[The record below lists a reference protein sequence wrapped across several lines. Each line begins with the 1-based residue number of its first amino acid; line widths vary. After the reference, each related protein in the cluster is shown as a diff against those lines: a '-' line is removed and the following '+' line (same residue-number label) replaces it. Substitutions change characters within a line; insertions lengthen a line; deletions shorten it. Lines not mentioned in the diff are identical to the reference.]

1 MSETNDLQRMRE
13 LIDKL
18 NEASRR
24 YYDQNESDISDDEWD
39 AMYAELRGLE
49 EKTGERM
56 ADSPTRRVGG
66 AVMEGFEQHRHIARL
81 WSMDKAQ
88 SEEEI
93 LAWAQRCEK
102 QTNDAGGLPK
112 NSYCVEYKLDGL
124 TVNLTYDGGKLVQ
137 AATRGNG
144 EIGEAILP
152 QAMTIRTIPL
162 TIPFIGRMEVQGE
175 GIMRLSELKKYNET
189 AAEPLKN
196 ARNAA
201 AGALRNLDPQVTAS
215 RHLDAFFYQIGY
227 IEGRSFET
235 QQDMLAFMK
244 ENGLNISPFV
254 CPAQTIEE
262 ALKAVHEIE
271 QKRETLDF
279 LIDGATIKI
288 TDMRTREVLGTTD
301 KFPRWSIAFKF
312 PAQETVTK
320 LLKIT
325 WEVGRTGK
333 LTPLAHLSPVDICGV
348 TVKRATLNNYDDI
361 CRKRVRIGS
370 EVWVRRSNDVIP
382 EIMGVVWDGEGEA
395 PETDIQPPTVCPA
408 CGGELVKLREDGVHL
423 FCLNR
428 TSCRPQAIARM
439 AHFASRQGMDIET
452 FSTRTAGS
460 FYDEL
465 GVRSAADLYH
475 LDREKLVALKG
486 FGEKKAEKLF
496 AELEKSK
503 DCELDAFLFAIGI
516 PNIGKKTACDLMAH
530 FGTLEALMGASE
542 QELVDVEDVGGIVA
556 ASITEYF
563 SDEENRRF
571 VNRLLEAGVRPQMH
585 AQQDAGTLFEGMT
598 FVLTGTL
605 PTLSRAQAQEMIRK
619 NGGKATGSV
628 SKKTSIVLAGESA
641 GSKLDKAREPG
652 GAHHRRGTVFA
663 DDRAAEAPGAD
674 GRLKTCTLN
683 EKICGSRPFPFVNL
697 SWYNQE

>member
-1 MSETNDLQRMRE
+1 MGETNDLQRMRG

-39 AMYAELRGLE
+39 AMYAELRKLE

-102 QTNDAGGLPK
+102 QTTEAGGLPK

-124 TVNLTYDGGKLVQ
+124 TVNLTYDGGRLIQ

-144 EIGEAILP
+144 EVGEAILP

-162 TIPFIGRMEVQGE
+162 TIPFTGRMEVQGE

-189 AAEPLKN
+189 STEPLKN

-235 QQDMLAFMK
+235 QQDMLDFMK
-244 ENGLNISPFV
+244 TNGLNISPFV
-254 CPAQTIEE
+254 RPAQTIEE
-262 ALKAVHEIE
+262 ALEAVHQIE
-271 QKRETLDF
+271 KERETLDF

-361 CRKRVRIGS
+361 RRKRVRIGS

-395 PETDIQPPTVCPA
+395 PETDIQLPTICPA
-408 CGGELVKLREDGVHL
+408 CGGPLVKLRQDGVHL

-452 FSTRTAGS
+452 FSTRTAGL

-465 GVRSAADLYH
+465 GVRSAADLYS

-486 FGEKKAEKLF
+486 FGEKKADKLF

-516 PNIGKKTACDLMAH
+516 PNIGKKTAYDLMAH
-530 FGTLEALMGASE
+530 FGTLEALMGATE
-542 QELVDVEDVGGIVA
+542 QELVDIEDVGEIVA
-556 ASITEYF
+556 SSITEYF
-563 SDEENRRF
+563 ADEENRRF
-571 VNRLLEAGVRPQMH
+571 VNRLLEAGVHPQMH
-585 AQQDAGTLFEGMT
+585 MQEDAGTLFEGLT

-641 GSKLDKAREPG
+641 GSKLDKARELG
-652 GAHHRRGTVFA
+652 VTII
-663 DDRAAEAPGAD
+663 DEAQFL
-674 GRLKTCTLN
+674 RMIEQQK
-683 EKICGSRPFPFVNL
+683 RPETFGN
-697 SWYNQE
+697 

>member
-144 EIGEAILP
+144 EIGEAILL

-162 TIPFIGRMEVQGE
+162 TIPFTGRMEVQGE

-227 IEGRSFET
+227 IEGMSFET

-452 FSTRTAGS
+452 FSTRTAGL

-516 PNIGKKTACDLMAH
+516 PNIGKKTAYDLMAH

-542 QELVDVEDVGGIVA
+542 QELVDIEDVGGIVA

-563 SDEENRRF
+563 ADEENRRF

-628 SKKTSIVLAGESA
+628 SKKTNIVLAGESA
-641 GSKLDKAREPG
+641 GSKLDKARELG
-652 GAHHRRGTVFA
+652 VRII
-663 DDRAAEAPGAD
+663 DEAQFLQMIEQQKHPEMTGD
-674 GRLKTCTLN
+674 
-683 EKICGSRPFPFVNL
+683 
-697 SWYNQE
+697 

>member
-144 EIGEAILP
+144 EVGEAILP

-162 TIPFIGRMEVQGE
+162 TIPFTGRMEVQGE

-262 ALKAVHEIE
+262 ALEAVHEIE

-325 WEVGRTGK
+325 WKVGRTGK

-452 FSTRTAGS
+452 FSTRTAGL

-516 PNIGKKTACDLMAH
+516 PNIGKKTAYDLMAH

-563 SDEENRRF
+563 ADEENRRF

-585 AQQDAGTLFEGMT
+585 AQQDAGTLFERMT

-641 GSKLDKAREPG
+641 GSKLDKARELG
-652 GAHHRRGTVFA
+652 VRII
-663 DDRAAEAPGAD
+663 DEAQF
-674 GRLKTCTLN
+674 LQMIEQQK
-683 EKICGSRPFPFVNL
+683 RPEPTGD
-697 SWYNQE
+697 

>member
-93 LAWAQRCEK
+93 LTWAQRCEK

-144 EIGEAILP
+144 EVGEAILP

-162 TIPFIGRMEVQGE
+162 TIPFTGRMEVQGE

-227 IEGRSFET
+227 IEGKSFET

-254 CPAQTIEE
+254 RPAQTIGE
-262 ALKAVHEIE
+262 ALEAVHEIE

-408 CGGELVKLREDGVHL
+408 CGGELVKLRKDGVHL

-452 FSTRTAGS
+452 FSTRTAGL

-516 PNIGKKTACDLMAH
+516 PNIGKKTAYDLMAH

-542 QELVDVEDVGGIVA
+542 QELEDVEDVGGIVA

-563 SDEENRRF
+563 ADEENRRF

-641 GSKLDKAREPG
+641 GSKLDKARELG
-652 GAHHRRGTVFA
+652 VRII
-663 DDRAAEAPGAD
+663 DEAQF
-674 GRLKTCTLN
+674 LQMIEQQK
-683 EKICGSRPFPFVNL
+683 RP
-697 SWYNQE
+697 ETTGD

>member
-1 MSETNDLQRMRE
+1 MGETNDLQRMRG

-39 AMYAELRGLE
+39 AMYAELRKLE

-102 QTNDAGGLPK
+102 QTTEAGGLPK

-124 TVNLTYDGGKLVQ
+124 TVNLTYDGGRLVQ

-144 EIGEAILP
+144 EVGEAILP

-162 TIPFIGRMEVQGE
+162 TIPFTGRMEVQGE

-189 AAEPLKN
+189 SAEPLKN

-235 QQDMLAFMK
+235 QQDMMDFMK
-244 ENGLNISPFV
+244 TNGLNISPFV
-254 CPAQTIEE
+254 RPAQTIEE
-262 ALKAVHEIE
+262 ALEAVHQIE
-271 QKRETLDF
+271 KERETLDF

-395 PETDIQPPTVCPA
+395 PETDIQPPTICPA
-408 CGGELVKLREDGVHL
+408 CGGPLVKLRQDGVHL

-452 FSTRTAGS
+452 FSTRTAGL

-465 GVRSAADLYH
+465 GVRSAADLYS

-486 FGEKKAEKLF
+486 FGEKKADKLF

-516 PNIGKKTACDLMAH
+516 PNIGKKTAYDLMAH
-530 FGTLEALMGASE
+530 FGTLEALMGATE
-542 QELVDVEDVGGIVA
+542 QELVDIEDVGEIVA
-556 ASITEYF
+556 SSITEYF
-563 SDEENRRF
+563 ADEENRRF
-571 VNRLLEAGVRPQMH
+571 VNRLLEAGVHPQMH
-585 AQQDAGTLFEGMT
+585 MQEDAGTLFEGLT

-641 GSKLDKAREPG
+641 GSKLDKARELG
-652 GAHHRRGTVFA
+652 VTII
-663 DDRAAEAPGAD
+663 DEAQFL
-674 GRLKTCTLN
+674 RMIEQQK
-683 EKICGSRPFPFVNL
+683 RPETFGN
-697 SWYNQE
+697 

>member
-1 MSETNDLQRMRE
+1 MGETNDLQRMRG

-39 AMYAELRGLE
+39 AMYAELRKLE

-102 QTNDAGGLPK
+102 QTTEAGGLPK

-124 TVNLTYDGGKLVQ
+124 TVNLTYDGGRLIQ

-144 EIGEAILP
+144 EVGEAILP

-162 TIPFIGRMEVQGE
+162 TIPFTGRMEVQGE

-189 AAEPLKN
+189 SAEPLKN

-235 QQDMLAFMK
+235 QQDMLDFMK
-244 ENGLNISPFV
+244 ANGLNISPFV
-254 CPAQTIEE
+254 RPAQTIEE
-262 ALKAVHEIE
+262 ALEAVHQIE
-271 QKRETLDF
+271 KERETLDF

-408 CGGELVKLREDGVHL
+408 CGGPLVKLRQDGVHL

-452 FSTRTAGS
+452 FSTRTAGV

-465 GVRSAADLYH
+465 GVRSAADLYS

-486 FGEKKAEKLF
+486 FGEKKADKLF

-516 PNIGKKTACDLMAH
+516 PNIGKKTAYDLMAH
-530 FGTLEALMGASE
+530 FGTLEALMGATE
-542 QELVDVEDVGGIVA
+542 QELVDIEDVGEIVA
-556 ASITEYF
+556 SSITEYF
-563 SDEENRRF
+563 ADEENRRF
-571 VNRLLEAGVRPQMH
+571 VNRLLEAGVHPQMH
-585 AQQDAGTLFEGMT
+585 MQEDAGTLFEGLT

-641 GSKLDKAREPG
+641 GSKLDKARELG
-652 GAHHRRGTVFA
+652 VTII
-663 DDRAAEAPGAD
+663 DEAQFL
-674 GRLKTCTLN
+674 RMIEQQK
-683 EKICGSRPFPFVNL
+683 RPETFSN
-697 SWYNQE
+697 

>member
-1 MSETNDLQRMRE
+1 MGETNDLQRMRG

-39 AMYAELRGLE
+39 AMYVELRKLE

-102 QTNDAGGLPK
+102 QTTEAGGLPK

-124 TVNLTYDGGKLVQ
+124 TVNLTYDGGRLIQ

-144 EIGEAILP
+144 EVGEAILP

-162 TIPFIGRMEVQGE
+162 TIPFTGRMEVQGE

-189 AAEPLKN
+189 SAEPLKN

-235 QQDMLAFMK
+235 QQDMLDFMK
-244 ENGLNISPFV
+244 TNGLNISPFV
-254 CPAQTIEE
+254 RPAQTIEE
-262 ALKAVHEIE
+262 ALEAVHQIE
-271 QKRETLDF
+271 KERETLDF

-395 PETDIQPPTVCPA
+395 PETDIQPPTICPA
-408 CGGELVKLREDGVHL
+408 CGGPLVKLRQDGVHL

-452 FSTRTAGS
+452 FSTRTAGL

-465 GVRSAADLYH
+465 GVRSAADLYS

-486 FGEKKAEKLF
+486 FGEKKADKLF

-516 PNIGKKTACDLMAH
+516 PNIGKKTAYDLMAH
-530 FGTLEALMGASE
+530 FGTLEALMGATE
-542 QELVDVEDVGGIVA
+542 QELVDIEDVGEIVA
-556 ASITEYF
+556 SSITEYF
-563 SDEENRRF
+563 ADEENRRF
-571 VNRLLEAGVRPQMH
+571 VNRLLEAGVHPQMH
-585 AQQDAGTLFEGMT
+585 MQEDAGTLFEGLT

-641 GSKLDKAREPG
+641 GSKLDKARELG
-652 GAHHRRGTVFA
+652 VTII
-663 DDRAAEAPGAD
+663 DEAQFL
-674 GRLKTCTLN
+674 RMIEQQK
-683 EKICGSRPFPFVNL
+683 RPETFGN
-697 SWYNQE
+697 

>member
-1 MSETNDLQRMRE
+1 MGETNDLQRMRG

-39 AMYAELRGLE
+39 AMYAELRKLE

-102 QTNDAGGLPK
+102 QTTEAGGLPK

-124 TVNLTYDGGKLVQ
+124 TVNLTYDGGRLIQ

-144 EIGEAILP
+144 EVGEAILP

-162 TIPFIGRMEVQGE
+162 TIPFTGRMEVQGE

-189 AAEPLKN
+189 SAEPLKN

-235 QQDMLAFMK
+235 QQDMLDFMK
-244 ENGLNISPFV
+244 ANGLNISPFV
-254 CPAQTIEE
+254 RPAQTIEE
-262 ALKAVHEIE
+262 ALEAVHQIE
-271 QKRETLDF
+271 KERETLDF

-395 PETDIQPPTVCPA
+395 PETDIQPPTICPA
-408 CGGELVKLREDGVHL
+408 CGGPLVKLRQDGVHL

-452 FSTRTAGS
+452 FSTRTAGL

-465 GVRSAADLYH
+465 GVHSAADLYS

-486 FGEKKAEKLF
+486 FGEKKADKLF

-516 PNIGKKTACDLMAH
+516 PNIGKKTAYDLMAH
-530 FGTLEALMGASE
+530 FGTLEALMGATE
-542 QELVDVEDVGGIVA
+542 QELVDIEDVGEIVA
-556 ASITEYF
+556 SSITEYF
-563 SDEENRRF
+563 ADEENRRF
-571 VNRLLEAGVRPQMH
+571 VNRLLEAGVHPQMH
-585 AQQDAGTLFEGMT
+585 MQEDAGTLFEGLT

-641 GSKLDKAREPG
+641 GSKLDKARELG
-652 GAHHRRGTVFA
+652 VTII
-663 DDRAAEAPGAD
+663 DEAQFL
-674 GRLKTCTLN
+674 RMIEQQK
-683 EKICGSRPFPFVNL
+683 RPETFGN
-697 SWYNQE
+697 

>member
-39 AMYAELRGLE
+39 AMYAELRKLE

-88 SEEEI
+88 SEDEI

-144 EIGEAILP
+144 EVGEAILP

-162 TIPFIGRMEVQGE
+162 TIPFTGRMEVQGE
-175 GIMRLSELKKYNET
+175 GIMCLSELKKYNET

-227 IEGRSFET
+227 IEGKSFET

-254 CPAQTIEE
+254 RPAQTIEE
-262 ALKAVHEIE
+262 ALEAVHEIE

-333 LTPLAHLSPVDICGV
+333 LTPLAHLAPVDICGV

-452 FSTRTAGS
+452 FSTRTAGL

-516 PNIGKKTACDLMAH
+516 PNIGKKTAYDLMAH
-530 FGTLEALMGASE
+530 FGTLEVLMGASE
-542 QELVDVEDVGGIVA
+542 QELEDVEDVGGIVA

-563 SDEENRRF
+563 ADEENRRF

-641 GSKLDKAREPG
+641 GSKLDKARELG
-652 GAHHRRGTVFA
+652 VRII
-663 DDRAAEAPGAD
+663 DEAQF
-674 GRLKTCTLN
+674 LQMIEQQK
-683 EKICGSRPFPFVNL
+683 RP
-697 SWYNQE
+697 EATGD

>member
-39 AMYAELRGLE
+39 AMYAELRKLE

-88 SEEEI
+88 SEDEI
-93 LAWAQRCEK
+93 LTWAQRCEK

-144 EIGEAILP
+144 EVGEAILP

-162 TIPFIGRMEVQGE
+162 TIPFTGRMEVQGE

-227 IEGRSFET
+227 IEGKSFET

-254 CPAQTIEE
+254 RPAQTIGE
-262 ALKAVHEIE
+262 ALEAVHEIE

-333 LTPLAHLSPVDICGV
+333 LTPLAHLAPVDICGV

-408 CGGELVKLREDGVHL
+408 CGGELVKLREEGVHL

-452 FSTRTAGS
+452 FSTRTAGL

-516 PNIGKKTACDLMAH
+516 PNIGKKTAYDLMAH

-542 QELVDVEDVGGIVA
+542 QELEDVEDVGGIVA

-563 SDEENRRF
+563 ADEENRRF
-571 VNRLLEAGVRPQMH
+571 VNRLLEAGVHPQMH
-585 AQQDAGTLFEGMT
+585 VQQDAGTLFEGMT

-641 GSKLDKAREPG
+641 GSKLDKARELG
-652 GAHHRRGTVFA
+652 VRII
-663 DDRAAEAPGAD
+663 DEAQF
-674 GRLKTCTLN
+674 LQMIEQQK
-683 EKICGSRPFPFVNL
+683 RP
-697 SWYNQE
+697 EATGD

>member
-1 MSETNDLQRMRE
+1 MGETNDLQRMRG

-39 AMYAELRGLE
+39 AMYAELRKLE

-66 AVMEGFEQHRHIARL
+66 AVMEGFEQHGIFALLCRL
-81 WSMDKAQ
+81 YKAQ

-102 QTNDAGGLPK
+102 QTTEAGGLPK

-124 TVNLTYDGGKLVQ
+124 TVNLTYDGGRLIQ

-144 EIGEAILP
+144 EVGEAILP

-162 TIPFIGRMEVQGE
+162 TIPFTGRMEVQGE

-189 AAEPLKN
+189 SAEPLKN

-235 QQDMLAFMK
+235 QQDMLDFMK
-244 ENGLNISPFV
+244 TNGLNISPFV
-254 CPAQTIEE
+254 RPAQTIEE
-262 ALKAVHEIE
+262 ALEAVHQIE
-271 QKRETLDF
+271 NERETLDF

-395 PETDIQPPTVCPA
+395 PETDIQPPTICPA
-408 CGGELVKLREDGVHL
+408 CGGPLVKLRQDGVHL

-452 FSTRTAGS
+452 FSTRTAGL

-465 GVRSAADLYH
+465 GVRSAADLYS

-486 FGEKKAEKLF
+486 FGEKKADKLF

-516 PNIGKKTACDLMAH
+516 PNIGKKTAYDLMAH
-530 FGTLEALMGASE
+530 FGTLEALMGATE
-542 QELVDVEDVGGIVA
+542 QELVDIEDVGEIVA
-556 ASITEYF
+556 SSITEYF
-563 SDEENRRF
+563 ADEENRRF
-571 VNRLLEAGVRPQMH
+571 VNRLLEAGVHPQMH
-585 AQQDAGTLFEGMT
+585 MQEDAGTLFEGLT

-641 GSKLDKAREPG
+641 GSKLDKARELG
-652 GAHHRRGTVFA
+652 VTII
-663 DDRAAEAPGAD
+663 DEAQFL
-674 GRLKTCTLN
+674 RMIEQQK
-683 EKICGSRPFPFVNL
+683 RPETFGN
-697 SWYNQE
+697 

>member
-88 SEEEI
+88 SVEEI

-162 TIPFIGRMEVQGE
+162 TIPFTGRMEVQGE

-254 CPAQTIEE
+254 RPAQTIEE
-262 ALKAVHEIE
+262 ALEAVHEIE

-452 FSTRTAGS
+452 FSTRTAGL

-475 LDREKLVALKG
+475 LDRGKLVALKG

-516 PNIGKKTACDLMAH
+516 PNIGKKTAYDLMAH

-641 GSKLDKAREPG
+641 GSKLDKARELG
-652 GAHHRRGTVFA
+652 VRII
-663 DDRAAEAPGAD
+663 DEAQF
-674 GRLKTCTLN
+674 LQMIEQQK
-683 EKICGSRPFPFVNL
+683 RP
-697 SWYNQE
+697 EATGD

>member
-1 MSETNDLQRMRE
+1 MGETNDLQRMRG

-39 AMYAELRGLE
+39 AMYAELRKLE

-102 QTNDAGGLPK
+102 QTTEAGGLPK

-124 TVNLTYDGGKLVQ
+124 TVNLTYDGGRLIQ

-144 EIGEAILP
+144 EVGEAILP

-162 TIPFIGRMEVQGE
+162 IIPFTGRMEVQGE

-189 AAEPLKN
+189 SAEPLKN

-235 QQDMLAFMK
+235 QQDMLDFMK
-244 ENGLNISPFV
+244 ANGLNISPFV
-254 CPAQTIEE
+254 RPAQTIEE
-262 ALKAVHEIE
+262 ALEAVHQIE
-271 QKRETLDF
+271 KERETLDF

-408 CGGELVKLREDGVHL
+408 CGGPLVKLRQDGVHL

-452 FSTRTAGS
+452 FSTRTAGL

-465 GVRSAADLYH
+465 GVRSAADLYS

-486 FGEKKAEKLF
+486 FGEKKADKLF

-516 PNIGKKTACDLMAH
+516 PNIGKKTAYDLMAH
-530 FGTLEALMGASE
+530 FGTLEALMGATE
-542 QELVDVEDVGGIVA
+542 QELVDIEDVGEIVA
-556 ASITEYF
+556 SSITEYF
-563 SDEENRRF
+563 ADEENRRF
-571 VNRLLEAGVRPQMH
+571 VNRLLEAGVHPQMH
-585 AQQDAGTLFEGMT
+585 MQEDAGTLFEGLT

-641 GSKLDKAREPG
+641 GSKLDKARELG
-652 GAHHRRGTVFA
+652 VTII
-663 DDRAAEAPGAD
+663 DEAQFL
-674 GRLKTCTLN
+674 RMIEQQK
-683 EKICGSRPFPFVNL
+683 RPETFDN
-697 SWYNQE
+697 

>member
-39 AMYAELRGLE
+39 AMYAELRRLE

-144 EIGEAILP
+144 EVGEAILP

-162 TIPFIGRMEVQGE
+162 TIPFTGRIEVQGE

-262 ALKAVHEIE
+262 ALEAVHEIE

-452 FSTRTAGS
+452 FSTRTAGL

-516 PNIGKKTACDLMAH
+516 PNIGKKTAYDLMAH

-542 QELVDVEDVGGIVA
+542 QELEDVEDVGGIVA

-563 SDEENRRF
+563 ADEENRRF
-571 VNRLLEAGVRPQMH
+571 VNRLLEVGVRPQMH

-641 GSKLDKAREPG
+641 GSKLDKARELG
-652 GAHHRRGTVFA
+652 VRII
-663 DDRAAEAPGAD
+663 DEAQF
-674 GRLKTCTLN
+674 LQMIEQQK
-683 EKICGSRPFPFVNL
+683 RPEPTGD
-697 SWYNQE
+697 

>member
-1 MSETNDLQRMRE
+1 MGETNDLQRMRG

-39 AMYAELRGLE
+39 AMYAELRKLE

-102 QTNDAGGLPK
+102 QTTEAGGLPK

-124 TVNLTYDGGKLVQ
+124 TVNLTYDGGRLIQ

-144 EIGEAILP
+144 EVGEAILP

-162 TIPFIGRMEVQGE
+162 TIPFTGRMEVQGE
-175 GIMRLSELKKYNET
+175 GIMRLSELKKHNET
-189 AAEPLKN
+189 SAEPLKN

-235 QQDMLAFMK
+235 QQDMLDFMK
-244 ENGLNISPFV
+244 ANGLNISPFV
-254 CPAQTIEE
+254 RPAQTIEE
-262 ALKAVHEIE
+262 ALEAVHQIE
-271 QKRETLDF
+271 KERETLDF

-361 CRKRVRIGS
+361 RRKRVRIGS

-408 CGGELVKLREDGVHL
+408 CGGPLVKLRQDGVHL

-452 FSTRTAGS
+452 FSTRTAGLL
-460 FYDEL
+460 YDEL
-465 GVRSAADLYH
+465 GVRSAADLYS

-486 FGEKKAEKLF
+486 FGEKKADKLF

-516 PNIGKKTACDLMAH
+516 PNIGKKTAYDLMAH
-530 FGTLEALMGASE
+530 FGTLEALMGATE
-542 QELVDVEDVGGIVA
+542 QELVDIEDVGEIVA
-556 ASITEYF
+556 SSITEYF
-563 SDEENRRF
+563 ADEENRRF
-571 VNRLLEAGVRPQMH
+571 VNRLLEAGVHPQMH
-585 AQQDAGTLFEGMT
+585 MQEDAGTLFEGLT

-641 GSKLDKAREPG
+641 GSKLDKARELG
-652 GAHHRRGTVFA
+652 VTII
-663 DDRAAEAPGAD
+663 DEAQFL
-674 GRLKTCTLN
+674 RMIEQQK
-683 EKICGSRPFPFVNL
+683 RPETFGN
-697 SWYNQE
+697 

>member
-49 EKTGERM
+49 ERTGERM

-144 EIGEAILP
+144 EVGEAILP

-162 TIPFIGRMEVQGE
+162 TIPFTGRMEVQGE

-227 IEGRSFET
+227 IEGKSFET

-254 CPAQTIEE
+254 RPAQTIGE
-262 ALKAVHEIE
+262 ALEAVHEIE

-333 LTPLAHLSPVDICGV
+333 LTPLAHLAPVDICGV

-452 FSTRTAGS
+452 FSTRTAGL

-503 DCELDAFLFAIGI
+503 NCELDAFLFAIGI
-516 PNIGKKTACDLMAH
+516 PNIGKKTAYDLMAH

-542 QELVDVEDVGGIVA
+542 QELEDVEDVGGIVA

-563 SDEENRRF
+563 ADEENRRF

-585 AQQDAGTLFEGMT
+585 MQQDAGTLFEGMT

-605 PTLSRAQAQEMIRK
+605 PMLSRAQAQEMIRK

-641 GSKLDKAREPG
+641 GSKLDKARELG
-652 GAHHRRGTVFA
+652 VRII
-663 DDRAAEAPGAD
+663 DEAQF
-674 GRLKTCTLN
+674 LQMIEQQK
-683 EKICGSRPFPFVNL
+683 RP
-697 SWYNQE
+697 EATGD

>member
-1 MSETNDLQRMRE
+1 MSETNDLQRIRE

-162 TIPFIGRMEVQGE
+162 TIPFTGRMEVQGE

-254 CPAQTIEE
+254 CPVQTIEE
-262 ALKAVHEIE
+262 ALEAVHEIE

-382 EIMGVVWDGEGEA
+382 EIMGVVWDSEGEA

-452 FSTRTAGS
+452 FSTRTAGL

-516 PNIGKKTACDLMAH
+516 PNIGKKTAYDLMAH

-542 QELVDVEDVGGIVA
+542 QELEDVEDVGGIVA

-563 SDEENRRF
+563 ADEENRRF
-571 VNRLLEAGVRPQMH
+571 VNRLLEAGIRPQMH

-641 GSKLDKAREPG
+641 GSKLDKARELG
-652 GAHHRRGTVFA
+652 VRII
-663 DDRAAEAPGAD
+663 DEAQF
-674 GRLKTCTLN
+674 LQMIEQQK
-683 EKICGSRPFPFVNL
+683 RPEPTGD
-697 SWYNQE
+697 

>member
-39 AMYAELRGLE
+39 AMYAELRKLE

-88 SEEEI
+88 SEDEI

-162 TIPFIGRMEVQGE
+162 TIPFTGRMEVQGE

-254 CPAQTIEE
+254 RPAQTIEE

-452 FSTRTAGS
+452 FSTRTAGV

-516 PNIGKKTACDLMAH
+516 PNIGKKTAYDLMAH

-542 QELVDVEDVGGIVA
+542 QELVDIEDVGGIVA

-563 SDEENRRF
+563 ADEENRRF

-641 GSKLDKAREPG
+641 GSKLDKARELG
-652 GAHHRRGTVFA
+652 VRII
-663 DDRAAEAPGAD
+663 DEAQFLQMIEQQKCPEPTGD
-674 GRLKTCTLN
+674 
-683 EKICGSRPFPFVNL
+683 
-697 SWYNQE
+697 

>member
-162 TIPFIGRMEVQGE
+162 TIPFTGRMEVQGE

-244 ENGLNISPFV
+244 ENGLYISPFV
-254 CPAQTIEE
+254 RPAQTIEE
-262 ALKAVHEIE
+262 ALEAVHEIE

-279 LIDGATIKI
+279 LIDGAPIKI

-452 FSTRTAGS
+452 FSTRTAGL

-496 AELEKSK
+496 TELEKSK
-503 DCELDAFLFAIGI
+503 DCELNAILFAIGI
-516 PNIGKKTACDLMAH
+516 PNIGKKTAYDLMAH
-530 FGTLEALMGASE
+530 FGTLEALIGASE

-571 VNRLLEAGVRPQMH
+571 VNRLLEAGVRPQVH

-641 GSKLDKAREPG
+641 GSKLDKARELG
-652 GAHHRRGTVFA
+652 VRII
-663 DDRAAEAPGAD
+663 DEAQF
-674 GRLKTCTLN
+674 LQMIKQQ
-683 EKICGSRPFPFVNL
+683 KRPEPTGD
-697 SWYNQE
+697 

>member
-1 MSETNDLQRMRE
+1 MGETNDLQRMRG

-39 AMYAELRGLE
+39 AMYAELRKLE

-93 LAWAQRCEK
+93 FAWAQRCEK
-102 QTNDAGGLPK
+102 QTTEAGGLPK

-124 TVNLTYDGGKLVQ
+124 TVNLTYDGGRLIQ

-144 EIGEAILP
+144 EVGEAILP

-162 TIPFIGRMEVQGE
+162 TIPFTGRMEVQGE

-189 AAEPLKN
+189 SAEPLKN

-235 QQDMLAFMK
+235 QQDMLDFMK
-244 ENGLNISPFV
+244 ANGLNISPFV
-254 CPAQTIEE
+254 RPAQTIEE
-262 ALKAVHEIE
+262 ALEAVHQIE
-271 QKRETLDF
+271 KERETLDF

-408 CGGELVKLREDGVHL
+408 CGGPLVKLRQDGVHL

-452 FSTRTAGS
+452 FSTRTAGL

-465 GVRSAADLYH
+465 GVRSAADLYS

-486 FGEKKAEKLF
+486 FGEKKADKLF

-516 PNIGKKTACDLMAH
+516 PNIGKKTAYDLMAH
-530 FGTLEALMGASE
+530 FGTLEALMGATE
-542 QELVDVEDVGGIVA
+542 QELVDIEDVGEIVA
-556 ASITEYF
+556 SSITEYF
-563 SDEENRRF
+563 ADEENRRF
-571 VNRLLEAGVRPQMH
+571 VNRLLEAGVHPQMH
-585 AQQDAGTLFEGMT
+585 MQEDAGTLCEGLT

-641 GSKLDKAREPG
+641 GSKLDKARELG
-652 GAHHRRGTVFA
+652 VTII
-663 DDRAAEAPGAD
+663 DEAQFL
-674 GRLKTCTLN
+674 RMIEQQK
-683 EKICGSRPFPFVNL
+683 RPETFGN
-697 SWYNQE
+697 

>member
-162 TIPFIGRMEVQGE
+162 TIPFTGRMEVQGE

-235 QQDMLAFMK
+235 QQDMLTFMK

-254 CPAQTIEE
+254 RPAQTIEE

-452 FSTRTAGS
+452 FSTRTAGL

-516 PNIGKKTACDLMAH
+516 PNIGKKTAYDLMAH

-542 QELVDVEDVGGIVA
+542 QELEDVEDVGGIVA

-563 SDEENRRF
+563 ADEENRRF

-628 SKKTSIVLAGESA
+628 SKKTSVVLAGESA
-641 GSKLDKAREPG
+641 GSKLDKARELG
-652 GAHHRRGTVFA
+652 VRII
-663 DDRAAEAPGAD
+663 DEAQFLQMIEQQKHPETTSD
-674 GRLKTCTLN
+674 
-683 EKICGSRPFPFVNL
+683 
-697 SWYNQE
+697 

>member
-1 MSETNDLQRMRE
+1 MDDKQRMRG

-39 AMYAELRGLE
+39 AMYAELRKLE

-102 QTNDAGGLPK
+102 QTTEAGGLPK

-124 TVNLTYDGGKLVQ
+124 TVNLTYDGGRLIQ

-144 EIGEAILP
+144 EVGEAILP

-162 TIPFIGRMEVQGE
+162 TIPFTGRMEVQGE

-189 AAEPLKN
+189 SAEPLKN

-235 QQDMLAFMK
+235 QQDMLDFMK
-244 ENGLNISPFV
+244 TNGLNISPFV
-254 CPAQTIEE
+254 RPAQTIEE
-262 ALKAVHEIE
+262 ALEAVHQIE
-271 QKRETLDF
+271 KERETLDF

-382 EIMGVVWDGEGEA
+382 EIMGVVWDGEGEV
-395 PETDIQPPTVCPA
+395 PETDIQPPTICPA
-408 CGGELVKLREDGVHL
+408 CGGPLVKLRQDGVHL

-452 FSTRTAGS
+452 FSTRTAGL

-465 GVRSAADLYH
+465 GVRSAADLYS

-486 FGEKKAEKLF
+486 FGEKKADKLF

-516 PNIGKKTACDLMAH
+516 PNIGKKTAYDLMAH
-530 FGTLEALMGASE
+530 FGTLEALMGATE
-542 QELVDVEDVGGIVA
+542 QELVDIEDVGEIVA
-556 ASITEYF
+556 SSITEYF
-563 SDEENRRF
+563 VDEENRRF
-571 VNRLLEAGVRPQMH
+571 VNRLLEAGVHPQMH
-585 AQQDAGTLFEGMT
+585 MQEDAGTLFEGLT

-641 GSKLDKAREPG
+641 GSKLDKARELG
-652 GAHHRRGTVFA
+652 VTII
-663 DDRAAEAPGAD
+663 DEAQF
-674 GRLKTCTLN
+674 LSMIEQQK
-683 EKICGSRPFPFVNL
+683 RPETFGN
-697 SWYNQE
+697 

>member
-1 MSETNDLQRMRE
+1 MGETNDLQRMRG

-39 AMYAELRGLE
+39 AMYAELRKLE

-93 LAWAQRCEK
+93 FAWAQRCEK
-102 QTNDAGGLPK
+102 QTTEAGGLPK

-124 TVNLTYDGGKLVQ
+124 TVNLTYDGGRLIQ

-144 EIGEAILP
+144 EVGEAILP

-162 TIPFIGRMEVQGE
+162 TIPFTGRMEVQGE

-189 AAEPLKN
+189 SAEPLKN

-235 QQDMLAFMK
+235 QQDMLDFMK
-244 ENGLNISPFV
+244 ANGLNISPFV
-254 CPAQTIEE
+254 RPAQTIEE
-262 ALKAVHEIE
+262 ALEAVHQIE
-271 QKRETLDF
+271 KERETLDF

-395 PETDIQPPTVCPA
+395 PETDIQPPTVCPS
-408 CGGELVKLREDGVHL
+408 CGGPLVKLRQDGVHL

-452 FSTRTAGS
+452 FSTRTAGL

-465 GVRSAADLYH
+465 GVRSAADLYS

-486 FGEKKAEKLF
+486 FGEKKADKLF

-516 PNIGKKTACDLMAH
+516 PNIGKKTAYDLMAH
-530 FGTLEALMGASE
+530 FGTLEALMGATE
-542 QELVDVEDVGGIVA
+542 QELVDIEDVGGIVA
-556 ASITEYF
+556 SSITEYF
-563 SDEENRRF
+563 ADEENRRF
-571 VNRLLEAGVRPQMH
+571 VNRLLEAGVHPQMH
-585 AQQDAGTLFEGMT
+585 MQEDAGTLFEGLT

-641 GSKLDKAREPG
+641 GSKLDKARELG
-652 GAHHRRGTVFA
+652 VTII
-663 DDRAAEAPGAD
+663 DEAQFLLMIE
-674 GRLKTCTLN
+674 RQK
-683 EKICGSRPFPFVNL
+683 RPETFGN
-697 SWYNQE
+697 

>member
-162 TIPFIGRMEVQGE
+162 TIPFTGRMEVQGE
-175 GIMRLSELKKYNET
+175 GIMHLSELKKYNET

-254 CPAQTIEE
+254 RPAQTIEE
-262 ALKAVHEIE
+262 ALEAVHEIE

-408 CGGELVKLREDGVHL
+408 CGGKLVKLREDGVHL

-452 FSTRTAGS
+452 FSTRTAGL

-516 PNIGKKTACDLMAH
+516 PNIGKKTAYDLMAH

-542 QELVDVEDVGGIVA
+542 QELVDIEDVGGIVA

-563 SDEENRRF
+563 ADEENRRF

-641 GSKLDKAREPG
+641 GSKLDKARELG
-652 GAHHRRGTVFA
+652 VRII
-663 DDRAAEAPGAD
+663 DEAQF
-674 GRLKTCTLN
+674 LQMIEQQK
-683 EKICGSRPFPFVNL
+683 RP
-697 SWYNQE
+697 EMTGD

>member
-66 AVMEGFEQHRHIARL
+66 TVMEGFEQHRHIARL

-162 TIPFIGRMEVQGE
+162 IIPFTGRMEVQGE

-189 AAEPLKN
+189 AAGPLKN

-227 IEGRSFET
+227 IEGKSFET

-254 CPAQTIEE
+254 RPAQTIEE
-262 ALKAVHEIE
+262 ALEAVHEIE

-452 FSTRTAGS
+452 FSTRTAGL

-516 PNIGKKTACDLMAH
+516 PNIGKKTAYDLMAH

-542 QELVDVEDVGGIVA
+542 QELVDIEDVGGIVA

-563 SDEENRRF
+563 ADEENRRF

-641 GSKLDKAREPG
+641 GSKLDKARELG
-652 GAHHRRGTVFA
+652 VRII
-663 DDRAAEAPGAD
+663 DEAQFLQMIEQQKHPEMTGD
-674 GRLKTCTLN
+674 
-683 EKICGSRPFPFVNL
+683 
-697 SWYNQE
+697 

>member
-144 EIGEAILP
+144 EVGEAILP

-162 TIPFIGRMEVQGE
+162 TIPFTGRMEVQGE

-254 CPAQTIEE
+254 RPAQTIEE
-262 ALKAVHEIE
+262 ALEAVHEIE

-370 EVWVRRSNDVIP
+370 EVCVRRSNDVIP

-452 FSTRTAGS
+452 FSTRTAGL

-486 FGEKKAEKLF
+486 FGEKKAQKLF

-516 PNIGKKTACDLMAH
+516 PNIGKKTAYDLMAH

-542 QELVDVEDVGGIVA
+542 QELEDVEDVGGIVA

-563 SDEENRRF
+563 ADEENRRF

-641 GSKLDKAREPG
+641 GSKLDKARELG
-652 GAHHRRGTVFA
+652 VRII
-663 DDRAAEAPGAD
+663 DEAQF
-674 GRLKTCTLN
+674 LQMIEQQK
-683 EKICGSRPFPFVNL
+683 RPEPTGD
-697 SWYNQE
+697 

>member
-1 MSETNDLQRMRE
+1 MGETNDLQRMRG

-39 AMYAELRGLE
+39 AMYAELRKLE

-102 QTNDAGGLPK
+102 QTTEAGGLPK

-124 TVNLTYDGGKLVQ
+124 TVNLTYDGGRLIQ

-144 EIGEAILP
+144 EVGEAILP

-162 TIPFIGRMEVQGE
+162 TIPFTGRMEVQGE

-189 AAEPLKN
+189 SAEPLKN

-235 QQDMLAFMK
+235 QQDMLDFMK
-244 ENGLNISPFV
+244 ANGLNISPFV
-254 CPAQTIEE
+254 RPAQTIEE
-262 ALKAVHEIE
+262 ALEAVHQIE
-271 QKRETLDF
+271 KERETLDF

-395 PETDIQPPTVCPA
+395 PETDIQQPTVCPA
-408 CGGELVKLREDGVHL
+408 CGGPLVKLRQDGVHL

-452 FSTRTAGS
+452 FSTRTAGL

-465 GVRSAADLYH
+465 GVRSAADLYS

-486 FGEKKAEKLF
+486 FGEKKADKLF

-516 PNIGKKTACDLMAH
+516 PNIGKKTAYDLMAH
-530 FGTLEALMGASE
+530 FGTLEALMGATE
-542 QELVDVEDVGGIVA
+542 QELVDIEDVGEIVA
-556 ASITEYF
+556 SSITEYF
-563 SDEENRRF
+563 ADEENRRF
-571 VNRLLEAGVRPQMH
+571 VNRLLEAGVHPQMH
-585 AQQDAGTLFEGMT
+585 MQEDAGTLFEGLT

-641 GSKLDKAREPG
+641 GSKLDKARELDV
-652 GAHHRRGTVFA
+652 TII
-663 DDRAAEAPGAD
+663 DEAQFL
-674 GRLKTCTLN
+674 RMIEQQK
-683 EKICGSRPFPFVNL
+683 RPETFGN
-697 SWYNQE
+697 

>member
-1 MSETNDLQRMRE
+1 MGETNDLQRMRG

-39 AMYAELRGLE
+39 AMYAELRKLE

-102 QTNDAGGLPK
+102 QTTEAGGLPK

-124 TVNLTYDGGKLVQ
+124 TVNLTYDDGRLIQ

-144 EIGEAILP
+144 EVGEAILP

-162 TIPFIGRMEVQGE
+162 TIPFTGRMEVQGE

-189 AAEPLKN
+189 SAEPLKN

-235 QQDMLAFMK
+235 QQDMLDFMK
-244 ENGLNISPFV
+244 TNGLNISPFV
-254 CPAQTIEE
+254 RPAQTIEE
-262 ALKAVHEIE
+262 ALEAVHQIE
-271 QKRETLDF
+271 KERETLDF

-408 CGGELVKLREDGVHL
+408 CGGPLVKLRQDGVHL

-452 FSTRTAGS
+452 FSTRTAGL

-465 GVRSAADLYH
+465 GVRSAADLYS
-475 LDREKLVALKG
+475 LDREKMVALKG
-486 FGEKKAEKLF
+486 FGEKKADKLF

-516 PNIGKKTACDLMAH
+516 PNIGKKTAYDLMAH
-530 FGTLEALMGASE
+530 FGTLEALMGATE
-542 QELVDVEDVGGIVA
+542 QELVDIEDVGEIVA
-556 ASITEYF
+556 SSITEYF
-563 SDEENRRF
+563 ADEENRRF
-571 VNRLLEAGVRPQMH
+571 VNRLLEAGVHPQMH
-585 AQQDAGTLFEGMT
+585 MQEDAGTLFEGLT

-641 GSKLDKAREPG
+641 GSKLDKARELG
-652 GAHHRRGTVFA
+652 VTII
-663 DDRAAEAPGAD
+663 DEAQFL
-674 GRLKTCTLN
+674 RMIEQQK
-683 EKICGSRPFPFVNL
+683 RPETFGN
-697 SWYNQE
+697 

>member
-1 MSETNDLQRMRE
+1 MSETNDSQRMRE

-66 AVMEGFEQHRHIARL
+66 TVMEGFEQHRHIARL

-144 EIGEAILP
+144 EVGEAILP

-162 TIPFIGRMEVQGE
+162 TIPFTGRMEVQGE

-235 QQDMLAFMK
+235 QQHMLAFMK

-254 CPAQTIEE
+254 RPAQTIEE
-262 ALKAVHEIE
+262 ALEAVHEIE

-452 FSTRTAGS
+452 FSTRTAGL

-486 FGEKKAEKLF
+486 FGEKKAEKLY

-516 PNIGKKTACDLMAH
+516 PNIGKKTAYDLMAH

-542 QELVDVEDVGGIVA
+542 QELEDVEDVGGIVA

-563 SDEENRRF
+563 ADEENRRF

-641 GSKLDKAREPG
+641 GSKLDKARELG
-652 GAHHRRGTVFA
+652 VRII
-663 DDRAAEAPGAD
+663 DEAQF
-674 GRLKTCTLN
+674 LQMIEQQK
-683 EKICGSRPFPFVNL
+683 RPEPTGD
-697 SWYNQE
+697 

>member
-1 MSETNDLQRMRE
+1 MDDKQRMRE
-13 LIDKL
+13 LIDRL

-39 AMYAELRGLE
+39 AMYAELRALE
-49 EKTGERM
+49 EKTGVRLE
-56 ADSPTRRVGG
+56 DSPTRRVGG
-66 AVMEGFEQHRHIARL
+66 TVMEGFEQHRHIARL

-93 LAWAQRCEK
+93 LAWAQRCRK
-102 QTNDAGGLPK
+102 QTDEAGGLPK
-112 NSYCVEYKLDGL
+112 NTYCVEYKLDGL
-124 TVNLTYDGGKLVQ
+124 TVNLTYEGGKLVQ

-144 EIGEAILP
+144 EVGEAILP

-162 TIPFIGRMEVQGE
+162 TIPFQGRMEVQGE
-175 GIMRLSELKKYNET
+175 GIMRLSQLKKYNET

-215 RHLDAFFYQIGY
+215 RHLDAFFYQVGY
-227 IEGRSFET
+227 IEGKSFET
-235 QQDMLAFMK
+235 QYDMLDFLR
-244 ENGLNISPFV
+244 ENGLNVSPYV
-254 CPAQTIEE
+254 HPAETIEE
-262 ALKAVHEIE
+262 ALEAVHDVEAR
-271 QKRETLDF
+271 RETLDY

-320 LLKIT
+320 LLKVT
-325 WEVGRTGK
+325 WELGRTGK

-348 TVKRATLNNYDDI
+348 TVKRATLNNYGDI
-361 CRKRVRIGS
+361 CRKHVRIGS

-395 PETDIQPPTVCPA
+395 PETDIQLPTVCPA
-408 CGGELVKLREDGVHL
+408 CGGPLTQIGAHI

-428 TSCRPQAIARM
+428 AGCRPQAIARM

-452 FSTRTAGS
+452 FSTRTAGL

-465 GVRSAADLYH
+465 GVRSAADLYS
-475 LDREKLVALKG
+475 LDREKLIALKG
-486 FGEKKAEKLF
+486 FGEKKADKLF

-503 DCELDAFLFAIGI
+503 NCELDAFLFAIGI
-516 PNIGKKTACDLMAH
+516 PNIGKKTAYDLMAH
-530 FGTLEALMGASE
+530 FGTLGALMNAQA
-542 QELVDVEDVGGIVA
+542 QELVDIEDVGEVVA
-556 ASITEYF
+556 ASITEF
-563 SDEENRRF
+563 FADEQNRAF
-571 VNRLLEAGVRPQMH
+571 VNRLLEAGVHPQMRI
-585 AQQDAGTLFEGMT
+585 QEDAGTLFNGLT

-605 PTLSRAQAQEMIRK
+605 PTLSRAQAQELIRK

-628 SKKTSIVLAGESA
+628 SKKTSVVLAGESA
-641 GSKLDKAREPG
+641 GSKLDKARELG
-652 GAHHRRGTVFA
+652 VKVISEEQFLQWI
-663 DDRAAEAPGAD
+663 AD
-674 GRLKTCTLN
+674 G
-683 EKICGSRPFPFVNL
+683 ICP
-697 SWYNQE
+697 EEA